1 METTKI
7 TIEIG
12 NKTLE
17 VYGATPEMILPEI
30 DDDMILDNA
39 DEIASNGIDDFAI
52 YYLDDDTHQLEIYLD
67 QGYPTN
73 AEINIRRTMRD
84 VVLDCCY
91 DIDRPEWL
99 AAWELDPELTEA
111 DENSTASNFRIWDAP
126 NYYEGTN
133 NAPQAGWWKDEETN
147 EPMDFE
153 TYAEAKKIVD
163 EYYNADSN
171 YDGIPQC
178 NVLSHGQAG
187 ADTLTIVEW

>member
-1 METTKI
+1 METTKT

-30 DDDMILDNA
+30 EDDMILDNA
-39 DEIASNGIDDFAI
+39 DETASNGIDDFAV
-52 YYLDDDTHQLEIYLD
+52 YYLDDDTHQLEIYFE
-67 QGYPTN
+67 QGYASYATI
-73 AEINIRRTMRD
+73 EIRRPIVD
-84 VVLDCCY
+84 VILDCEY

-99 AAWELDPELTEA
+99 SAWGQDPDLTET
-111 DENSTASNFRIWDAP
+111 DENSTALNFRIWDTP
-126 NYYEGTN
+126 NYYQSN
-133 NAPQAGWWKDEETN
+133 INSPQPGWWRDEETN
-147 EPMDFE
+147 EPMEFDS
-153 TYAEAKKIVD
+153 YAGAKEVVD
-163 EYYNADSN
+163 EYYGAPSA